1 MRCKPTSRLAPH
13 SSSVLRSERVKAKPC
28 GRAARGLDP
37 NTTCGPPTTKT
48 AAKEGCPRAC
58 AQPECASRQK
68 PLATRRPIF
77 FIYPQALGASSK
89 NAPAYDGWSSGP
101 IIYAYVD
108 GNPVSMVDPTG
119 EFGIPGALG
128 AAGFNFGTQFLT
140 NLYLSDG
147 DWRRALKCVDFGDV
161 LISGALGFVGP
172 SFLSNV
178 LGGKA
183 GPAGLTAAQNR
194 QIYFTKSLPAGFFL
208 KKGSPPLRAGDD
220 CECQGL
226 SLGNLLGAFA
236 H

>member
-1 MRCKPTSRLAPH
+1 M
-13 SSSVLRSERVKAKPC
+13 
-28 GRAARGLDP
+28 
-37 NTTCGPPTTKT
+37 
-48 AAKEGCPRAC
+48 
-58 AQPECASRQK
+58 
-68 PLATRRPIF
+68 
-77 FIYPQALGASSK
+77 
-89 NAPAYDGWSSGP
+89 
-101 IIYAYVD
+101 
-108 GNPVSMVDPTG
+108 DPTG
-119 EFGIPGALG
+119 EFGIGGALG

-140 NLYLSDG
+140 NLYLTDG

-161 LISGALGFVGP
+161 FISGALGFMGP

-226 SLGNLLGAFA
+226 NLGNLLGAFA

>member
-1 MRCKPTSRLAPH
+1 MHLVPIPWPPRRNVFFHSPALVNSHLAPA
-13 SSSVLRSERVKAKPC
+13 VMYGGLTSERRYTQSDPI
-28 GRAARGLDP
+28 GLQGGI
-37 NTTCGPPTTKT
+37 NT
-48 AAKEGCPRAC
+48 
-58 AQPECASRQK
+58 
-68 PLATRRPIF
+68 
-77 FIYPQALGASSK
+77 
-89 NAPAYDGWSSGP
+89 
-101 IIYAYVD
+101 YAYVD
-108 GNPVSMVDPTG
+108 GNPVSKVDPTG
-119 EFGIPGALG
+119 EFGFGGTLG

-140 NLYLSDG
+140 NLYLTNG

-161 LISGALGFVGP
+161 AISGALGFVGP

-208 KKGSPPLRAGDD
+208 KKGSPPWRAGDD